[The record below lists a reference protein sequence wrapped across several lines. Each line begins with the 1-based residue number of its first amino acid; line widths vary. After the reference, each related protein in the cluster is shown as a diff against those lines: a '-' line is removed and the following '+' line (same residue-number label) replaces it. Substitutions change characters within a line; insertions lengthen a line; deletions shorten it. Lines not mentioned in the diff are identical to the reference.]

1 MGFQGKFR
9 DLSLVDILQVVQMT
23 QKSGVLDIF
32 DGPRHASIV
41 FRDGNIVDARPHGT
55 GRLTDDLET
64 RGAIPKGV
72 KDASLEGPAGEPIGE
87 RLVRLGYITADT
99 LREILV
105 SRVETTV
112 YETLSWV
119 NGQFDFEIVEPG
131 QTGPALLALADVLP
145 GVNFNTQQVL
155 MDALRVFDE
164 RRAGRMPGAAAA
176 EVASGAERPSPA
188 LGPRIVVLGPTGFGD
203 RLRIALR
210 PLRAQLVELGTLDL
224 VLAELA
230 ADARRPVVVVM
241 DVDRPRPELRDEIGR
256 VLLAAKRV
264 AVITTGED
272 PAIAG
277 ECVSA
282 GAWAHV
288 GVLPGDPGP
297 ALSYLQT
304 LVASRLDALAAAG
317 AKTAVSIVP
326 QAGAAAVP
334 ASPSGPLGEFSM
346 RISDLRDRLDAL
358 SGEVHTSSVSM
369 KILEFV
375 AERLDRGVLFL
386 VRPSDLQGLGAF
398 GHTGDG
404 DPIGPLA
411 SGLRLPL
418 DEGSP
423 FRRVLDRRETILT
436 HLEAAP
442 ATDALYHV
450 IGRPDPPDALLLP
463 LTSLG
468 SAVALI
474 YADNGTSGRP
484 IAEHAELEV
493 MTRQAGLVLENA
505 LLRRMLEKKASTGV
519 NGRATGGT

>member
-32 DGPRHASIV
+32 DGSRHASIV
-41 FRDGNIVDARPHGT
+41 FREGNIVDARPHGT

-72 KDASLEGPAGEPIGE
+72 KDTAMNGPPGEPIGE
-87 RLVRLGYITADT
+87 RLVRLGHITADT

-105 SRVETTV
+105 NRVETTV

-164 RRAGRMPGAAAA
+164 RRAGRVPSAAAA
-176 EVASGAERPSPA
+176 QEGAAGTERAAPA
-188 LGPRIVVLGPTGFGD
+188 PGPRIVVLGPTGFGD

-210 PLRAQLVELGTLDL
+210 PLRAQLVELATLDL
-224 VLAELA
+224 VLAELG

-241 DVDRPRPELRDEIGR
+241 HVEKPRTEMRDEIGR

-264 AVITTGED
+264 AVITTGDD

-277 ECVSA
+277 DCVSA

-288 GVLPGDPGP
+288 GVLAGDPGP

-304 LVASRLDALAAAG
+304 LVASRLDSLAAAG
-317 AKTAVSIVP
+317 AKVGATLA
-326 QAGAAAVP
+326 QAQD
-334 ASPSGPLGEFSM
+334 ASSASARPLGEFSM

-398 GHTGDG
+398 GHTADG
-404 DPIGPLA
+404 EPIGPLA
-411 SGLRLPL
+411 SGMRLPL

-436 HLEAAP
+436 HLEP
-442 ATDALYHV
+442 GTATDVLYDV
-450 IGRPDPPDALLLP
+450 IGRPNPQDALLLP

-468 SAVALI
+468 NAVALI

-505 LLRRMLEKKASTGV
+505 LLRRMLEKKSSVT
-519 NGRATGGT
+519 GRASGGT

>member
-32 DGPRHASIV
+32 DGPRHASVV
-41 FRDGNIVDARPHGT
+41 FREGKIVDARPQGL

-64 RGAIPKGV
+64 RGLIPKGV
-72 KDASLEGPAGEPIGE
+72 KDEAGEGLPGEAIGE
-87 RLVRLGYITADT
+87 RLVRLGHITADK
-99 LREILV
+99 LREVLV
-105 SRVETTV
+105 HRVESTV

-131 QTGPALLALADVLP
+131 DTGPALLALADVLP

-164 RRAGRMPGAAAA
+164 RRAGRATAATPEAGAGTG
-176 EVASGAERPSPA
+176 EVAARAS
-188 LGPRIVVLGPTGFGD
+188 LGPRVVVCGPTGFSD

-210 PLRAQLVELGTLDL
+210 TLKAQLVELPTLDL
-224 VLAELA
+224 VVAELQSDSRRA
-230 ADARRPVVVVM
+230 AVVVLS
-241 DVDRPRPELRDEIGR
+241 VDRRRPELREEIGR
-256 VLLAAKRV
+256 ALLAAKRV
-264 AVITTGED
+264 VVLTTGDD
-272 PAIAG
+272 PTLAD
-277 ECVSA
+277 ECVGA

-288 GVLPGDPGP
+288 GVLESDPGP

-304 LVASRLDALAAAG
+304 LVASRLDALAVGRTPIVAAR
-317 AKTAVSIVP
+317 APAPI
-326 QAGAAAVP
+326 AAD
-334 ASPSGPLGEFSM
+334 GPLGGFSM
-346 RISDLRDRLDAL
+346 KISDLRDRLDAL

-386 VRPSDLQGLGAF
+386 VRPGDLQGLGAF
-398 GHTGDG
+398 GHSADG

-411 SGLRLPL
+411 SALRLPL

-423 FRRVLDRRETILT
+423 FRRVLDRRETILCE
-436 HLEAAP
+436 LEKGA
-442 ATDALYHV
+442 ATDLLYGC
-450 IGRPDPPDALLLP
+450 IGRPNPPDALLLP

-468 SAVALI
+468 NAVALI
-474 YADNGTSGRP
+474 YADNGVTGRP
-484 IAEHAELEV
+484 ISEHAELEV
-493 MTRQAGLVLENA
+493 MIRQAGLVLENA
-505 LLRRMLEKKASTGV
+505 LLRRMLEKKSTLSGPV
-519 NGRATGGT
+519 TGGT

>member
-32 DGPRHASIV
+32 DGPRHASIA
-41 FRDGNIVDARPHGT
+41 FREGNIVDARPHGV
-55 GRLTDDLET
+55 GKLTDDLEA
-64 RGAIPKGV
+64 RGLIPKGV
-72 KDASLEGPAGEPIGE
+72 KDVTEGPPGEPVGE
-87 RLVRLGYITADT
+87 RLVRLGHIDAEK
-99 LREILV
+99 LRAVLV
-105 SRVETTV
+105 NRVESAV
-112 YETLSWV
+112 YDTLSWV

-164 RRAGRMPGAAAA
+164 RRAGRTPAAVADAVRGDAAA
-176 EVASGAERPSPA
+176 VGSP
-188 LGPRIVVLGPTGFGD
+188 LGPRVIMVGPPGFGD

-210 PLRAQLVELGTLDL
+210 TLRAQLLELPSVDL
-224 VLAELA
+224 VVAELQAEGRRA
-230 ADARRPVVVVM
+230 AVVVM
-241 DVDRPRPELRDEIGR
+241 SVDKPRPELRDEIGR

-264 AVITTGED
+264 AVLTTGDD
-272 PAIAG
+272 PTLAG
-277 ECVSA
+277 EAVAA

-288 GVLPGDPGP
+288 GVLGADPGP

-304 LVASRLDALAAAG
+304 LVASRLDVLAAGRMA
-317 AKTAVSIVP
+317 AVS
-326 QAGAAAVP
+326 AVP
-334 ASPSGPLGEFSM
+334 AVPQGPEASSDGPLGGFSM
-346 RISDLRDRLDAL
+346 RISELKNRLDAL

-386 VRPSDLQGLGAF
+386 VRPGDLQGLGAF
-398 GHTGDG
+398 GHSREGE
-404 DPIGPLA
+404 PIGPLA

-423 FRRVLDRRETILT
+423 FRRVLDRRETILCE
-436 HLEAAP
+436 LDKSP
-442 ATDALYHV
+442 ATDLLYRT
-450 IGRPDPPDALLLP
+450 IGRPTPADALLLP

-468 SAVALI
+468 NAVALI
-474 YADNGTSGRP
+474 YADNGTTGRP

-505 LLRRMLEKKASTGV
+505 LLRRMLEKKDGKPGVTGP
-519 NGRATGGT
+519 ATPGET